1 MRKAFIVAL
10 SLATALV
17 ITGCTLFYPNSGTP
31 TDEVIDPSASSAEVP
46 GEATSPGQAT
56 TPSTSTSASP
66 SPSVSPTMAP
76 AVFFIQE
83 FDASS
88 GSLYVR
94 AEVTNFVEDGGSCT
108 LSYYQGATA
117 TAIATVKAE
126 RNITSTQCFPFDIN
140 FSAVPKGSL
149 ALTVSYK
156 SDNHIGESAKF
167 EVNIP

>member
-17 ITGCTLFYPNSGTP
+17 VTGCTLFYPNSGTP
-31 TDEVIDPSASSAEVP
+31 TDELINPTSSSTEVP
-46 GEATSPGQAT
+46 GEATSPGDAT
-56 TPSTSTSASP
+56 SPTASASP
-66 SPSVSPTMAP
+66 SPSVAPTMAP
-76 AVFFIQE
+76 AVFSIQE
-83 FDASS
+83 FDTSS

-126 RNITSTQCFPFDIN
+126 RNVTSTQCFPFDIN
-140 FSAVPKGSL
+140 FSAVPKGSI